1 MHDEPLTQCEFQ
13 VSLAGRVVGC
23 DSLEDAIAIKS
34 ANDIL
39 MGEDPTSY
47 SEEQLAP
54 LAEVLIRYGYVRAA
68 ESLG

>member
-1 MHDEPLTQCEFQ
+1 MQSDQLTQFEFH
-13 VSLAGRVVGC
+13 VSLAGELVGC

-39 MGEDPTSY
+39 TGDDPTDY

-54 LAEVLIRYGYVRAA
+54 LAAVLLRYGYVRAA
-68 ESLG
+68 ESLV